1 MQPILTGMRIIEA
14 SAFIAAPMCGTTLAQ
29 LGAEVIRFDPIEGGL
44 DYNRWPVTKT
54 GYSIYW
60 AEMNKGKKSIAVNTK
75 SDEGKEIISELITM
89 PGSQNGIFST
99 NLPASDWLSYESLKK
114 RRSDLIQHE
123 IIGNRNGRTALDYTV
138 NAKVGFPLITGNED
152 NNEPVNH
159 VLPAWDIA
167 TAYHAAINILAA
179 ERHRSITGEG
189 QQIKLALSDVALS
202 AMSNLGF
209 IGDVIINGTKREKVG
224 NFLYG
229 AFGKNFVTR
238 DNVQVMIVAITPK
251 QWNQLLKSTGI
262 KKEIKKL
269 EEKLGLKFAAEGNR
283 YLARNE
289 IYQIIQESVKSKTIN
304 ELENDL
310 NSHNVCWERYQT
322 VEELV
327 KKDSDICDENQF
339 FQSRLHPKIGEY
351 PMCSGASDF
360 KGIEKKP
367 ARIGPTLGQHTDE
380 ILAEI
385 LGMSEEKIGRLHDQ
399 GTVK

>member
-1 MQPILTGMRIIEA
+1 
-14 SAFIAAPMCGTTLAQ
+14 
-29 LGAEVIRFDPIEGGL
+29 
-44 DYNRWPVTKT
+44 
-54 GYSIYW
+54 
-60 AEMNKGKKSIAVNTK
+60 
-75 SDEGKEIISELITM
+75 
-89 PGSQNGIFST
+89 
-99 NLPASDWLSYESLKK
+99 
-114 RRSDLIQHE
+114 
-123 IIGNRNGRTALDYTV
+123 
-138 NAKVGFPLITGNED
+138 
-152 NNEPVNH
+152 
-159 VLPAWDIA
+159 
-167 TAYHAAINILAA
+167 
-179 ERHRSITGEG
+179 
-189 QQIKLALSDVALS
+189 
-202 AMSNLGF
+202 MSNLGF

-262 KKEIKKL
+262 KNEIKKL